1 MATATTS
8 APTIAARL
16 DRLPE
21 SNYIRGFITL
31 LSLGGVFEFYDLF
44 LMAYIAAG
52 FFKSGLFTPTTQGF
66 FDLHGFASFIASTF
80 AGLFIG
86 TLVFS
91 WVSDRYGRRSIFTF
105 SLLWYSV
112 CTFIMAFMQTS
123 VTVDLWRFIASVGIG
138 VELVNIDTYIAELVP
153 KNTRGKA
160 FAFNQFVMF
169 LVVPVVAFIAY
180 MLVPHMFAGL
190 DGWRWVVLIGSAG
203 ALFIWWIRLGLPE
216 SPRWLAMHG
225 RTADADRVMSA
236 IEQRVQAEVGRPL
249 PEPEMLVGETERA
262 HGSWLEIWGPQYLPR
277 TIMLI
282 IYNFFQTIGYYGFAS
297 WVPTLLIKHGI
308 TVTHSLEYTFIIAL
322 ANPFG
327 PLIGMAIAD
336 RMERKWQICC
346 SAALIAI
353 FGIIFAQM
361 TSAAGIIVLG
371 ILITLANNWLSFA
384 FHTYQAELYPTRIRA
399 QAVGFVY
406 SWSRFSTIFTSFWI
420 AAILRGYGVS
430 GVFLFIALAMV
441 VVIVIIGGM
450 GPATAHKRLEAVSA

>member
-21 SNYIRGFITL
+21 SNYIRNFITL

-180 MLVPHMFAGL
+180 MLVPHTFAGL

-262 HGSWLEIWGPQYLPR
+262 HGSWLEIWSPQYLSR

-336 RMERKWQICC
+336 RMERKWQICS

-371 ILITLANNWLSFA
+371 ILITLSNNWLSFA

-441 VVIVIIGGM
+441 VVIVVVGGM
-450 GPATAHKRLEAVSA
+450 GPKTALQRLEALSA

>member
-1 MATATTS
+1 MATATMST
-8 APTIAARL
+8 PTIAARL

-21 SNYIRGFITL
+21 SSYIRGFITL

-80 AGLFIG
+80 AGLFVG
-86 TLVFS
+86 TLLFS
-91 WVSDRYGRRSIFTF
+91 WVSDHYGRRSIFTF

-112 CTFIMAFMQTS
+112 CTFIMAFQQTS
-123 VTVDLWRFIASVGIG
+123 HTIDLWRFIASVGIG

-153 KNTRGKA
+153 KATRGKA
-160 FAFNQFVMF
+160 FAYNQFIMF
-169 LVVPVVAFIAY
+169 LVVPVVAFLAFLI
-180 MLVPHMFAGL
+180 VPRTLAGL
-190 DGWRWVVLIGSAG
+190 DGWRWIVIIGSIG
-203 ALFIWWIRLGLPE
+203 AIFIWWIRLGLPE

-225 RTADADRVMSA
+225 RNADADRVMSA
-236 IEQRVQAEVGRPL
+236 IEKRVQAETGKAL
-249 PEPEMLVGETERA
+249 PEPEVLTGEAEVA
-262 HGSWLEIWGPQYLPR
+262 HGSWMEIWGPPYASR
-277 TIMLI
+277 TIMLV

-308 TVTHSLEYTFIIAL
+308 TITHSLEYTFIIAL

-336 RMERKWQICC
+336 RMERKWQICV

-361 TSAAGIIVLG
+361 TSPAGIIVLG
-371 ILITLANNWLSFA
+371 ILITLSNNWLSFA

-406 SWSRFSTIFTSFWI
+406 SWSRFSTIFTAFWI
-420 AAILRGYGVS
+420 AAILGGYGVS
-430 GVFLFIALAMV
+430 GVFLFIAIAML
-441 VVIVIIGGM
+441 VVIVVIGGI
-450 GPATAHKRLEAVSA
+450 GPKTAGQRLEALNA